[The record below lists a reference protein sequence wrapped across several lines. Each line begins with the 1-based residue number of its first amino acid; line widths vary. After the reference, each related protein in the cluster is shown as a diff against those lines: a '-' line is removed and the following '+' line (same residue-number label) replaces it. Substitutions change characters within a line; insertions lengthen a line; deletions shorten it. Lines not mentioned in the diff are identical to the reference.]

1 MAAIHLFKII
11 RQRSSEI
18 NVSKITFVKHIFDFS
33 HNLAQRHA
41 ELKES
46 GSCQTFSDNKFK
58 KNCMKI

>member
-11 RQRSSEI
+11 RQRGSEI

-33 HNLAQRHA
+33 HNLTQRHA

-46 GSCQTFSDNKFK
+46 GFVPNFF
-58 KNCMKI
+58 